1 MNTIGGYFVENLAN
15 CKCKKDSMII
25 GNKYRISILTERLVR
40 LEYNPKGIFE
50 DRPTQRVIYRNFPKV
65 NYTATQSE
73 TLLQVI
79 TSYFTLDYVKEHT
92 FVGSK
97 IAPSTNLKIT
107 LNGTDRTWNYNHP
120 EARNYGTITYS
131 LDNFRGK
138 LKLDKGLY
146 STDGFACIDDSDSL
160 VLNEKGMFQNRPDKE
175 LDLYVFMYKKDL
187 GLCLQDYYKLT
198 GYPLMI
204 PRYALG
210 NWWYKDSTYTNQ
222 DIYKF
227 IKKFSEEEIPLSVF
241 LLGNKWHKENDYYTF
256 NDKIIEPLKLKK
268 FLDSKQIKLGLT
280 INPSSNIYQ
289 NTETYNAIAPSLS
302 QDNQLNFLPV
312 NNNKLNLY
320 TSNVI
325 NKLINGGVD
334 IFNIDYNNKGDKLTS
349 SLFNQYHYV
358 TEVTTL
364 NKRSVV
370 LTRNHNVAI
379 HRYGIV
385 VTGKTIVDWE
395 TLAILPRY
403 NYSASNMGISYV
415 ANAIGGY
422 YKGIEDFEL
431 FIRYI
436 QLGVFSP
443 MLILASDDGEYY
455 RREPWRWD
463 ISQREIIKKY
473 LNLRN
478 KLIPYLYTE
487 AYLYHT
493 IGSPI
498 IQPLYYEYP
507 KIYDEPLYINQY
519 FFGSQMLVC
528 PITKKKNM
536 IMNRVVQRLFIPNGT
551 WYELES
557 GKKYLGN
564 KYYMS
569 FYRDEDYPVFCREGS
584 IIVMSL
590 DKNTDNPVNLEVDI
604 FPGSNG
610 NYTLYED
617 DGITDSFK
625 NGAAAITEYTYNYS
639 KNTYELII
647 EPNAYQ
653 GLVPPIRSYKIKFRN
668 TNSASITVSDGVK
681 NIKATAS
688 LEKNDLIINIP
699 SVASSSKIIIT
710 CTGNELENSTIRLIN
725 DDIKGILEDLEI
737 ETILKEKIDKIL
749 FGDLPI
755 RKKRIEIRKLK
766 RKGLEPKF
774 IKMFL
779 NLLEYI
785 KTV

>member
-40 LEYNPKGIFE
+40 LEYNPKGVFE

-92 FVGSK
+92 FAGSM

-131 LDNFRGK
+131 LDNFKGK

-160 VLNEKGMFQNRPDKE
+160 VLNEKGMFQNRSDKV

-256 NDKIIEPLKLKK
+256 NDKIIDSFKLKK

-320 TSNVI
+320 TYNVI

-358 TEVTTL
+358 AEVTTL

-493 IGSPI
+493 SGSPI

-647 EPNAYQ
+647 EPKAYQ

-688 LEKNDLIINIP
+688 LERNDLIINIP

>member
-92 FVGSK
+92 FAGSK

-131 LDNFRGK
+131 LDNFKGK

-256 NDKIIEPLKLKK
+256 NDKIIDSLKLKK

-320 TSNVI
+320 TANVI
-325 NKLINGGVD
+325 NKLINCGVD

-422 YKGIEDFEL
+422 YQGIENFEL

-443 MLILASDDGEYY
+443 ILILASDNGEYY

-493 IGSPI
+493 SGSPI

-507 KIYDEPLYINQY
+507 QIYDEPLYINQY

-528 PITKKKNM
+528 PITKKKNI
-536 IMNRVVQRLFIPNGT
+536 IMDRVVQRLFIPSGT

-590 DKNTDNPVNLEVDI
+590 DKNTDNPANLEVDI

-617 DGITDSFK
+617 DGLTDSFK

-639 KNTYELII
+639 KNNYELII
-647 EPNAYQ
+647 EPKAYQ
-653 GLVPPIRSYKIKFRN
+653 GLVPPVRSYKIKFRN

-688 LEKNDLIINIP
+688 LERNDLIINIP

-710 CTGNELENSTIRLIN
+710 CTGNNLENSTIRLIN

-737 ETILKEKIDKIL
+737 ETILKEIIDKIL

>member
-40 LEYNPKGIFE
+40 LEYNPKGVFE

-160 VLNEKGMFQNRPDKE
+160 VLNEKEMFQNRSDKV

-256 NDKIIEPLKLKK
+256 NDKIIDSFKLKK

-302 QDNQLNFLPV
+302 QDNPLNFLPV

-493 IGSPI
+493 SGSPI

-647 EPNAYQ
+647 EPKAYQ

-688 LEKNDLIINIP
+688 LERNDLIINIP